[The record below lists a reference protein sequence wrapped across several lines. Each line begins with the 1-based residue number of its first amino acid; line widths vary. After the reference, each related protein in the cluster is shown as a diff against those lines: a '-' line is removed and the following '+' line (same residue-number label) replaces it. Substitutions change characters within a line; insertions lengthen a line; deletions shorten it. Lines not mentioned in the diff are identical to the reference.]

1 MLTWFL
7 VLFVL
12 ANLAGLFFVLRTLP
26 LRSEVK
32 GDWLVVSFMLGRKK
46 IIDIAG
52 AEFQEVPDD
61 VLRYM
66 RKWHEGNVNLSARYR
81 NSLTRKY
88 CYSGRYKNRRTGE
101 VYHLF
106 ISGKGRKVCLESNGQ
121 KYVVDIIG

>member
-1 MLTWFL
+1 MPVWFHVLL
-7 VLFVL
+7 VLSIL
-12 ANLAGLFFVLRTLP
+12 TGLFFVLRTLP

-66 RKWHEGNVNLSARYR
+66 RKWHEGSVNFGARYR
-81 NSLTRKY
+81 SFRTRKY

-101 VYHLF
+101 VYQLF
-106 ISGKGRKVCLESNGQ
+106 ISGKGSRVCLESNGQ